1 MAKKSTTK
9 KSPVKKATTKNLLT
23 NASLA
28 FMERYLNNAAPTG
41 FESSGQ
47 KIWLDY
53 IKPYIDDHI
62 VDNYGT
68 AVGVINPSAK
78 YKVVIE
84 AHADE
89 ISWFVHYIT
98 KEGFIYV
105 RRNGGSDHMIAPSK
119 RVNIH
124 TDKGIVRAVFGWPAI
139 HVRKPGAS
147 RPLRWTTSSW
157 IADATARRKWRSSAF
172 MWVA

>member
-23 NASLA
+23 KRVPGLHGTLPEQCQHPPASK
-28 FMERYLNNAAPTG
+28 AAASACGWTTSSPTSTTT
-41 FESSGQ
+41 FT
-47 KIWLDY
+47 D
-53 IKPYIDDHI
+53 P
-62 VDNYGT
+62 YGT

-98 KEGFIYV
+98 KEGFHLRATQ
-105 RRNGGSDHMIAPSK
+105 RR
-119 RVNIH
+119 
-124 TDKGIVRAVFGWPAI
+124 
-139 HVRKPGAS
+139 
-147 RPLRWTTSSW
+147 
-157 IADATARRKWRSSAF
+157 
-172 MWVA
+172 